1 MRAIPLVL
9 AVLLAATAAVPVAAQ
24 DDAATLE
31 RRLRACL
38 VSGSAGAPRDSLLNA
53 VVAVRSL
60 CHTQINRVRDLR
72 LETIDGSFGLPGARL
87 SPAQQDERAQARDLE
102 TQRLNDEIARAIAT
116 FTGLTE

>member
-72 LETIDGSFGLPGARL
+72 LETIDGSFGLGYARRRNMTARKRATWRRSASTTR
-87 SPAQQDERAQARDLE
+87 SPALSQPSPD
-102 TQRLNDEIARAIAT
+102 
-116 FTGLTE
+116 